1 MKKQLAHYSI
11 SKLFFVCESF
21 IDLIFKLNMGF
32 DFDDTPFAV
41 GCNVF
46 DSSNGDQFKEL
57 NQIIDLTDRGFKKRY
72 EVESE
77 KNTVCKEVFFN
88 KDKRDHIAEE
98 SSGFK
103 ISLVQPNSNSLEDE
117 IGNDWGQFDPLD

>member
-11 SKLFFVCESF
+11 SKLFFACESF
-21 IDLIFKLNMGF
+21 IDLVFKLNFGF

-41 GCNVF
+41 RCNVF
-46 DSSNGDQFKEL
+46 DSSNNDKFKEL
-57 NQIIDLTDRGFKKRY
+57 NQIIDLTDRGFKKRS

-77 KNTVCKEVFFN
+77 KNIECKEVSFN
-88 KDKRDHIAEE
+88 KDKRDQIPQQSLE
-98 SSGFK
+98 FK